1 MFMKL
6 TLAALAVAAGVAVAF
21 QGATNQGLQKSA
33 GIGPALVVNTV
44 IVLFGATGLWLATGA
59 KTTFFPAGASWTL
72 YLGGVF
78 GFIIIAAAVLVFP
91 RLGAAYA
98 VALMVC
104 GQCLA
109 AMVIDHFGL
118 MGMETRPATLQRVLG
133 VLLPPHR
140 DAIGFDAGGH
150 GDGVLRLADGRSRRR
165 RGRSGHARRTI
176 RVAARSRNQ

>member
-1 MFMKL
+1 MLMKL
-6 TLAALAVAAGVAVAF
+6 TFAALAVVAGIAVAF
-21 QGATNQGLQKSA
+21 QGATNQGLLKSA

-44 IVLFGATGLWLATGA
+44 VVLIGAVGLWLVTGA
-59 KTTFFPAGASWTL
+59 KTTFFPASASWTL

-98 VALMVC
+98 IALMVC

-118 MGMETRPATLQRVLG
+118 MGMERSPATLPRV
-133 VLLPPHR
+133 
-140 DAIGFDAGGH
+140 IG
-150 GDGVLRLADGRSRRR
+150 LAL
-165 RGRSGHARRTI
+165 
-176 RVAARSRNQ
+176 VAAGVVVFRLSGNAAATP